1 MTGTSHAIF
10 RRNPLR
16 AWACAFA
23 LGVVPL
29 TSGAIN
35 KSGMS
40 GFRYSVSESGKVAS
54 IRPNQAGSSGSLGSV
69 GSIPSGHVGSQIGN
83 TGWYVG
89 ASGSGN
95 PSGGATMNMGHAGD
109 VFFAGTKYPFQ
120 AGYQVPKSAVV
131 DALGMLC
138 KNPLI
143 CLGIAAAS
151 PAIKGWLGE
160 GNVGINQNAAD
171 YPDKPFL
178 LKKEGSCSADC
189 REYLMPDGNTWVRS
203 LSQACNAHLQASRDS
218 GGAYYQNVSVIS
230 QTQCSYEYAFS
241 PSPSSWTK
249 AKFEPQNR
257 KTTATWTDWMPASM
271 DDIAPYMDTP
281 EVPAQVVSDILDK
294 GGDITLP
301 SAPTVTGPSQVQGP
315 KEETANADGS
325 KTVKQTTNNYQTDG
339 NRITNTSTTTVTQ
352 RCVGDGTCSP
362 VTTTTTT
369 NPDEKPDDKDDGD
382 DCKKNPDSLACA
394 DLDTPSG
401 EIPKATRNVSFNDE
415 NLFGGGA
422 CPADIYA
429 NVARQNMK
437 IWDWQQS
444 CGYITSYVRPVL
456 LIICTYIAF
465 MIVSGA
471 ARDGA

>member
-1 MTGTSHAIF
+1 M
-10 RRNPLR
+10 R
-16 AWACAFA
+16 
-23 LGVVPL
+23 
-29 TSGAIN
+29 
-35 KSGMS
+35 
-40 GFRYSVSESGKVAS
+40 
-54 IRPNQAGSSGSLGSV
+54 
-69 GSIPSGHVGSQIGN
+69 
-83 TGWYVG
+83 
-89 ASGSGN
+89 
-95 PSGGATMNMGHAGD
+95 
-109 VFFAGTKYPFQ
+109 
-120 AGYQVPKSAVV
+120 VPKGAFL

-138 KNPLI
+138 KNPLL
-143 CLGIAAAS
+143 CAAAAAA
-151 PAIKGWLGE
+151 PAIAQWLSDGKI
-160 GNVGINQNAAD
+160 GVNPNGAD
-171 YPDKPFL
+171 YPNKPFL
-178 LKKEGSCSADC
+178 MQKEMEADGWDYRLSNSSSPWFPTKSKACQWWADQTNANPTNPRTTSSVAGNYCVNTTSYGSDYKMWE
-189 REYLMPDGNTWVRS
+189 RR
-203 LSQACNAHLQASRDS
+203 LS
-218 GGAYYQNVSVIS
+218 
-230 QTQCSYEYAFS
+230 
-241 PSPSSWTK
+241 SSTSI
-249 AKFEPQNR
+249 E
-257 KTTATWTDWMPASM
+257 TMPASL
-271 DDIAPYMDTP
+271 DDIAPYMDLPETP
-281 EVPAQVVSDILDK
+281 TAGSNLARDLLDK
-294 GGDITLP
+294 GAEIQLP

-315 KEETANADGS
+315 KEETVNPDGT

-401 EIPKATRNVSFNDE
+401 EIPKSTRNVTFNDE